1 MAWVSPSTVVP
12 DKTYYMNGVK
22 VNVYLLKNH
31 NVNNI
36 ALPSKRTNKFKGVVI
51 HNTDRAYSAIGVQMH
66 VVNEFS
72 KFPKI
77 NFRGFYAT
85 PIIMDFDTLIDLSY
99 RLNRRELHLESLLL
113 DYLLM
118 NKTRLAPFS
127 NYIEDNYKRKKG
139 KLLDNEIRYLFD
151 DIVKDAQLS

>member
-1 MAWVSPSTVVP
+1 MG
-12 DKTYYMNGVK
+12 Y
-22 VNVYLLKNH
+22 
-31 NVNNI
+31 
-36 ALPSKRTNKFKGVVI
+36 
-51 HNTDRAYSAIGVQMH
+51 
-66 VVNEFS
+66 NEFS

-85 PIIMDFDTLIDLSY
+85 PIIIDFDTLIDLSY

-113 DYLLM
+113 DYLLI